1 MAQSDPAK
9 ARFWAMQWIRISGVI
24 LAVLGAMVLAQIVDL
39 PAIVGYI
46 FLFIGALDVFIMP
59 LLLARKWKSD
69 K

>member
-1 MAQSDPAK
+1 MAQTDPAK

-24 LAVLGAMVLAQIVDL
+24 LAILGALILARIVDL

-46 FLFIGALDVFIMP
+46 FLIMGALEVFAMP

>member
-1 MAQSDPAK
+1 
-9 ARFWAMQWIRISGVI
+9 MQWIRISGVI
-24 LAVLGAMVLAQIVDL
+24 LAVLGAMILAQIVDL